1 MKKLTTANKIILLT
15 ANKCEGTL
23 MNANKLYNKKVAN

>member
-15 ANKCEGTL
+15 ASKCEGTL
-23 MNANKLYNKKVAN
+23 MNAKIIIICV